1 MLPVLDVFPAI
12 SKYVVPMGLKA
23 PNSAKSS
30 GKKELSKFGTL
41 LDLCTSD
48 IRNEVTCEC
57 TSTVVVVVVVIVVVV
72 VVVLE
77 VVVLVVV
84 VLVVVVLVVVVV
96 VVVVEVVVVVMC
108 HFVSLFM
115 AGAAFGQ
122 VHVSLF
128 VAGAAFGEVSQ
139 NHCCR

>member
-57 TSTVVVVVVVIVVVV
+57 TSTVVVVVIVVV

-84 VLVVVVLVVVVV
+84 VLVVVVLVVVV